1 MSPGH
6 TVTTRRTD
14 DRVQVTLRGVVLAD
28 TGRPV
33 LLDETGLPTRH
44 YLPRED
50 VRMDLLRP
58 TTFTTQCPFKGTAS
72 YWSFDLDGET
82 FDGVAWSY
90 EAPIPGAAEIAGHL
104 CFYADRVDVTVT
116 PAAEAGAA

>member
-1 MSPGH
+1 MSSGH

-14 DRVQVTLRGVVLAD
+14 DHVHVAVKGVVLAD
-28 TGRPV
+28 TERPV

-58 TTFTTQCPFKGTAS
+58 TTFTSHCPFKGDAS
-72 YWSFDLDGET
+72 YWSLDLDGET
-82 FDGVAWSY
+82 FDGIVWSY
-90 EAPIPGAAEIAGHL
+90 ETPLPGAAEIAGHL
-104 CFYADRVDVTVT
+104 CFYPDRVDLTVT